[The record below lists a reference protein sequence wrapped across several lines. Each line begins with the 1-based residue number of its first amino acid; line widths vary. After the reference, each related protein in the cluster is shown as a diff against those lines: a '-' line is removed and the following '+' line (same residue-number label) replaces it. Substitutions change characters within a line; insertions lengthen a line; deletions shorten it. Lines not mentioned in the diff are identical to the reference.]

1 MDIDTQ
7 TDLLTNDLCNLINRY
22 KGEFDLNDQTIL
34 GVLEFV
40 KYDILATSVILL
52 ELEEE
57 DEEEDDD
64 DDDLEEI
71 M

>member
-52 ELEEE
+52 ELEEDDEDDE
-57 DEEEDDD
+57 DEEE
-64 DDDLEEI
+64 I

>member
-52 ELEEE
+52 ELED
-57 DEEEDDD
+57 DE
-64 DDDLEEI
+64 
-71 M
+71 

>member
-52 ELEEE
+52 ELEDE

-64 DDDLEEI
+64 EEI

>member
-52 ELEEE
+52 ELEE
-57 DEEEDDD
+57 DEEDDD
-64 DDDLEEI
+64 DEEI

>member
-52 ELEEE
+52 EL
-57 DEEEDDD
+57 DEEEDDEED
-64 DDDLEEI
+64 DDDEEI

>member
-52 ELEEE
+52 EL
-57 DEEEDDD
+57 DEEEDDED
-64 DDDLEEI
+64 EEI

>member
-52 ELEEE
+52 ELEEDE
-57 DEEEDDD
+57 EEEDD
-64 DDDLEEI
+64 EEI

>member
-52 ELEEE
+52 ELEEDEEDDE
-57 DEEEDDD
+57 DEEE
-64 DDDLEEI
+64 I

>member
-52 ELEEE
+52 ELEDEEDDE
-57 DEEEDDD
+57 DEEE
-64 DDDLEEI
+64 I

>member
-64 DDDLEEI
+64 DEEI

>member
-52 ELEEE
+52 ELEEDE
-57 DEEEDDD
+57 DEE

>member
-52 ELEEE
+52 ELEDE
-57 DEEEDDD
+57 DEEDDD
-64 DDDLEEI
+64 DKEI

>member
-52 ELEEE
+52 ELEED
-57 DEEEDDD
+57 DEEDD

>member
-52 ELEEE
+52 ELEEDDDEDDE
-57 DEEEDDD
+57 DEE
-64 DDDLEEI
+64 I

>member
-52 ELEEE
+52 ELEDE
-57 DEEEDDD
+57 EEEDDD
-64 DDDLEEI
+64 EEI